1 MEDQRGSVR
10 GKMAGEEQQPKRS
23 ATTTRTMMTRRREME
38 TQLLEKV
45 SDAIS
50 AINAAKHVD
59 DVIVA
64 LHSVAVVLFPVD
76 CQSISGLMSDRHKDQ
91 LTKANIPLAG
101 ERHEHW
107 QVFYLGTPFPALA
120 RILLFDVASNWLPC
134 FTLSAQKHVYD
145 VFFVQGLTYEVVQS
159 VVPCLSY
166 KGGDGHDAN
175 AVKSNAERILELC
188 LVQNAGVSKMARE
201 FNFYHKGED
210 FPSPLDK
217 PTWSRVAQL
226 LASIP
231 DKARLGAP
239 KSLSS
244 HSFFKQSVVQLLT
257 AAVDNI
263 ENCDESTFSCKTDA
277 DGALHFCGDLFARIS
292 RRGSADLLAS
302 EIVARILRFVRT
314 NLSGNEESVSKDV
327 FMREKNSR
335 FWSLLMELIKDSYAV
350 ERLTE
355 VILHQLASEHVSNVE
370 AYWILWILFNRS
382 FAEQASIRFL
392 FLEKFILWKVLPLCC
407 LKWILQFS
415 VLQCP
420 PDVGKVTKSEK
431 ISTMLDAVQRL
442 TLVWA
447 KREFVQSAPIEQ
459 QSYITAGIGLILEA
473 MSKEELDSTKDVM
486 RSILEGV
493 SCRLESPS
501 DIIRKMASSIAL
513 VFSKVV
519 DPSNPLYLDDN
530 CRSENIDWEFGL
542 VSSKKGTLSTSNNT
556 DGDEGDSKKLRAP
569 VTVKESNVIAD
580 DESGSMAKSRNMMQL
595 RYKAVD
601 PDEVIDPATL
611 VDSPFSDEDHDDV
624 ASESF
629 ETSSDSSLE
638 PYDLADDDSDLKRNF
653 TQLVDVVAALRK
665 SDDPDGVERAL
676 AVAEKLI
683 RASPDELHY
692 VASDLV
698 RTLVQVRCSDT
709 AVEGDEDSD
718 EENRQRALVALL
730 VTCPFE
736 SLDSI
741 NKLLYSPHLDL
752 SQRILILDVMTDA
765 AQELANTRT
774 VNQKFQSGLL
784 ISSATETQPW
794 FMPSDKGPPGA
805 GPWKEISDTQTPL
818 NWSHRYERE
827 LPSTVSNIK
836 KGKTRRWSLRPPN
849 SQKNEIEW
857 TLNKFPLYAAAFM
870 LPVMRG
876 FDKKSHGVDLLGR
889 DFIVL
894 GKLIHMLGI
903 CMKCAAL
910 HPEASALAPHLL
922 DMLNSREVCHHRE
935 AYVRRAV
942 LFAASC
948 ILMALHPC
956 HVASALL
963 EGNQEFSRGLEWIR
977 TWALHVAESD
987 TDRDCYSMAMACLQ
1001 LHAEMALQAS
1011 RAVDSAGTASERKSI
1026 EILSSLPQRVI
1037 KIPGRSSLLL

>member
-1 MEDQRGSVR
+1 
-10 GKMAGEEQQPKRS
+10 
-23 ATTTRTMMTRRREME
+23 
-38 TQLLEKV
+38 
-45 SDAIS
+45 
-50 AINAAKHVD
+50 
-59 DVIVA
+59 
-64 LHSVAVVLFPVD
+64 
-76 CQSISGLMSDRHKDQ
+76 
-91 LTKANIPLAG
+91 
-101 ERHEHW
+101 
-107 QVFYLGTPFPALA
+107 
-120 RILLFDVASNWLPC
+120 
-134 FTLSAQKHVYD
+134 
-145 VFFVQGLTYEVVQS
+145 
-159 VVPCLSY
+159 
-166 KGGDGHDAN
+166 
-175 AVKSNAERILELC
+175 
-188 LVQNAGVSKMARE
+188 
-201 FNFYHKGED
+201 
-210 FPSPLDK
+210 
-217 PTWSRVAQL
+217 
-226 LASIP
+226 
-231 DKARLGAP
+231 
-239 KSLSS
+239 
-244 HSFFKQSVVQLLT
+244 
-257 AAVDNI
+257 
-263 ENCDESTFSCKTDA
+263 
-277 DGALHFCGDLFARIS
+277 
-292 RRGSADLLAS
+292 
-302 EIVARILRFVRT
+302 
-314 NLSGNEESVSKDV
+314 
-327 FMREKNSR
+327 
-335 FWSLLMELIKDSYAV
+335 
-350 ERLTE
+350 
-355 VILHQLASEHVSNVE
+355 
-370 AYWILWILFNRS
+370 
-382 FAEQASIRFL
+382 
-392 FLEKFILWKVLPLCC
+392 
-407 LKWILQFS
+407 
-415 VLQCP
+415 
-420 PDVGKVTKSEK
+420 
-431 ISTMLDAVQRL
+431 MLDAVQRL

-519 DPSNPLYLDDN
+519 DPSNPLYLDDS

-542 VSSKKGTLSTSNNT
+542 VTSKKGTLSTSNNT

-611 VDSPFSDEDHDDV
+611 VDSPLSHEDHDDV
-624 ASESF
+624 ASDSSES
-629 ETSSDSSLE
+629 SSDSSLE

-774 VNQKFQSGLL
+774 VNQKFQSGPL

-805 GPWKEISDTQTPL
+805 GPWKGISDTQTRL

-827 LPSTVSNIK
+827 LPSRASNIK

-963 EGNQEFSRGLEWIR
+963 EGNQEFARGLEWIR